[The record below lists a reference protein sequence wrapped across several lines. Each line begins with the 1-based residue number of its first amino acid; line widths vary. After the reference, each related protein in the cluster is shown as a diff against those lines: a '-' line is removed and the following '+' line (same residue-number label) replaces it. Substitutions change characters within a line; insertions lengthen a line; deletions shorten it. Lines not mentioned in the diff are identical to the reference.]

1 VKLSPSLPQ
10 GGGMKRPKG
19 GCGPRISSDA
29 IVSWSRGCT
38 RSPPLGVEAC
48 QANLYVKDRGG
59 DRRGGGEREANKILF
74 QNWPMS
80 QDQNRRQYLC

>member
-1 VKLSPSLPQ
+1 
-10 GGGMKRPKG
+10 MKRPKG

-59 DRRGGGEREANKILF
+59 DRRGGGVNGR
-74 QNWPMS
+74 
-80 QDQNRRQYLC
+80 

>member
-1 VKLSPSLPQ
+1 V
-10 GGGMKRPKG
+10 KRPKG

-59 DRRGGGEREANKILF
+59 DRRGGVNGRRIKFFSRIGLCPKIKIVG
-74 QNWPMS
+74 NICA
-80 QDQNRRQYLC
+80 RR